1 MENLI
6 LSVAVTGSAT
16 VPTQSP
22 HIPITPEQIASDAI
36 ACAELGATAIHIHA
50 RDPKNGRPSPDKTL
64 MKQIASSIKA
74 KSEVIVGISTG
85 GGIGMTPL
93 ERLEPASYCESELA
107 SFNLGT
113 MNFSMHAAARHFKS
127 EDYLHDWEEEH
138 LKGSKRFIFRNT
150 FEDMELFA
158 STMKSKLIK
167 PEFEAYDTAHLH
179 NLKFLEKTGFAEP
192 PYWIQFVLGVLGGL
206 PATPESLMMMVSTA
220 ERILGKE
227 NFRFSVIGVGYPM
240 QFQMAAVAMAMG
252 GHVRVGLEDNI
263 FINRGQLATNMQLV
277 EKVKRLA
284 EELERPLATP
294 AEARTMLGLKGLEA
308 VNY

>member
-1 MENLI
+1 MEKLI

-50 RDPKNGRPSPDKTL
+50 RDPQNGRPSPDKKL
-64 MKQIASSIKA
+64 MKTIASSIKA
-74 KSEVIVGISTG
+74 KSDVIVGISTG

-93 ERLEPASYCESELA
+93 ERLEPASHCESELA
-107 SFNLGT
+107 SFNLGS
-113 MNFSMHAAARHFKS
+113 MNFSMHTAARHFKS
-127 EDYLHDWEEEH
+127 DDYLHDWEEEH

-158 STMKSKLIK
+158 STMQAKKIK
-167 PEFEAYDTAHLH
+167 PEFEAYDIGHLH
-179 NLKFLEKTGFAEP
+179 NLKFLEKTGFAKP
-192 PYWIQFVLGVLGGL
+192 PYWIQFVLGVLGGMA
-206 PATPESLMMMVSTA
+206 ATAESLMMMVQTA
-220 ERILGKE
+220 DRLFGKE
-227 NFRFSVIGVGYPM
+227 NYRYSVIGVGYPM
-240 QFQMAAVAMAMG
+240 QFQMAAVSLAMG

-263 FINRGQLATNMQLV
+263 FIKRGQLASNMQLL

-294 AEARTMLGLKGLEA
+294 SEARAILGLKGLEA